1 VSGYAAR
8 IAERLD
14 AAELSVTPAQLDR
27 LAAYLELL
35 SKWNRTINLTSLD
48 LKRPS
53 DGAIDRLIVESV
65 CASQLIVRE
74 VLTSLDVGSG
84 GGSPSLPLKIISP
97 ALFYTLVESRSRKCA
112 FLREAVRVLELS
124 DVRVEQARLED
135 VAQRPSARYSFDL
148 VTMRAVR
155 PDEKLWEALR
165 ALLKPGGRLLWF
177 GARDEAMPADSI
189 VLEDRPVAML
199 LQMPGVGR

>member
-1 VSGYAAR
+1 
-8 IAERLD
+8 
-14 AAELSVTPAQLDR
+14 
-27 LAAYLELL
+27 
-35 SKWNRTINLTSLD
+35 
-48 LKRPS
+48 
-53 DGAIDRLIVESV
+53 
-65 CASQLIVRE
+65 
-74 VLTSLDVGSG
+74 
-84 GGSPSLPLKIISP
+84 
-97 ALFYTLVESRSRKCA
+97 
-112 FLREAVRVLELS
+112 VLELS

>member
-1 VSGYAAR
+1 MSDYAAR

-35 SKWNRTINLTSLD
+35 SKWNRTINLTSFD

-135 VAQRPSARYSFDL
+135 VAQRPSARYLFDL